1 MPAVTKKKKKR
12 NFSNIIIVEK
22 MRDYSNDP
30 FFKKKAEEAKIFLQQ
45 HPLPESFT
53 KKSK

>member
-1 MPAVTKKKKKR
+1 MPLITKKKIK
-12 NFSNIIIVEK
+12 NDNIIIVEK

-30 FFKKKAEEAKIFLQQ
+30 FFKKKAEKAKAFLEK
-45 HPLPESFT
+45 HGIPDSFK